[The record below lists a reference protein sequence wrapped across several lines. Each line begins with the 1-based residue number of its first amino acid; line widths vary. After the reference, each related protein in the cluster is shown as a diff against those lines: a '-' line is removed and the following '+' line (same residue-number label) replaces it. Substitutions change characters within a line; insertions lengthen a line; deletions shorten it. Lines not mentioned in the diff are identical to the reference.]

1 MYCRPEQFKLDAVS
15 CISDLGIG
23 RVFHKLGYPLRHLF
37 IGSKLGW
44 LIESVFLQSASIPKF
59 FKNDFFVIFV
69 FASVADPEPLLVW
82 IRLQLITKILVQKTC
97 SVIFVIFVMFID
109 SNELYE
115 TVRT

>member
-23 RVFHKLGYPLRHLF
+23 RLFHKLGYPLRHLF

-59 FKNDFFVIFV
+59 FKNDFFYFC
-69 FASVADPEPLLVW
+69 FCLCC
-82 IRLQLITKILVQKTC
+82 QLITKILVKKTC
-97 SVIFVIFVMFID
+97 SVIFVIIVMFID